1 MGDKPYVG
9 LVVLLLCVTGV
20 VVLSLVVGLGINAAG
35 EEGAPLLSVI
45 KSLYAV
51 VEKILIA
58 IFW

>member
-1 MGDKPYVG
+1 MI
-9 LVVLLLCVTGV
+9 LHLTGV

-35 EEGAPLLSVI
+35 EEGVPLLSVI